1 MNLKNRAQTYPRNL
15 GEKLGLDRVKERLQD
30 ICDSILGKL
39 EVSKMEI
46 YAERETVSTLLT
58 QAEEFTRLIQ
68 SQDYE
73 SVPTDFELIKESIE
87 RLKLNGAV
95 LSEEQFLKMA
105 QFLRQLNHLLK
116 IFKKHREDFPKLYEL
131 SDVYGYEKIILV
143 SIDAVFDS
151 KGQIRPEVSPEL
163 NKVRLEIKKAL
174 SIQDQRFEGILKK
187 CRQDKWLSEE
197 EQTIRNGRRVLAVLS
212 EHKRK
217 LKGIIHDESSTGKSM
232 FIEPQSL
239 VELGNDLFELRQKEK
254 KEILRILAELSDE
267 VRPYTEELAL
277 YQKLAGKFDFTK
289 AKAKLSIQLNAIVP
303 SFSTNNEL
311 YLQSAYHPLLKLS
324 FGEQKREVIPLEV
337 ELSPKRRILIISGP
351 NAGGKS
357 ICLKTIGLLQVMF
370 QSGLPIPCEKRSTL
384 PVFKRLFL
392 DMGDDQSLD
401 NDLSTYSSHLKA
413 LKHFANFSDGETLF
427 LLDEFGTGT
436 DPQFGG
442 AIAEAVLEHLV
453 LKDAYGV
460 ATTHY
465 SNLKLF
471 AETRTGMA
479 NASMMFDQEKMV
491 PTYVL
496 QVGKPGSSY
505 AFEIA
510 NRIGLNKTI
519 LKYAKDRLGKEAG
532 SYEELVNKLEQEK
545 VVLERKLSQA
555 RDKENKY
562 QQLSVEYKEMKTEL
576 KENKQRMALEYKTQL
591 QNELKNYNKKFERA
605 LADLKKPKK
614 DQGDVA
620 KELRARLKK
629 DTDRVIKE
637 VEGLKE
643 KVVYS
648 KQEEVSFKE
657 GDSVKMIEGT
667 EIGVIESLD
676 KKKAIVVFDHLR
688 SVIPIKDL
696 QKAKSK
702 DKKKVSRGVDITDYV
717 MEFTSSIDVRGQ
729 RAHEALKAVSDLID
743 QAIIVN
749 QSQVRVVHGR
759 GDGILKQQIAGLLKE
774 TGHVTDF
781 EFEHP
786 ERGGDGVTI
795 INL

>member
-15 GEKLGLDRVKERLQD
+15 AEKLGLDRIKEKLAEG
-30 ICDSILGKL
+30 CESVLGKL
-39 EVSKMEI
+39 EVSRLAI
-46 YAERETVSTLLT
+46 YSDKATINTLLE
-58 QAEEFTRLIQ
+58 QVREFVLLIEA
-68 SQDYE
+68 DEYE
-73 SVPTDFELIKESIE
+73 STPTDFELMKEAID
-87 RLKLNGAV
+87 RLKINGSV
-95 LSEEQFLKMA
+95 LSEEQFLKIGR
-105 QFLRQLNHLLK
+105 FLRQLSHLMRLLK
-116 IFKKHREDFPKLYEL
+116 KYREDFPRLYEL
-131 SDVYGYEKIILV
+131 SGIYGYEKVILA
-143 SIDAVFDS
+143 SIDAVFDE

-163 NKVRLEIKKAL
+163 NRIRLDIKKTIAV
-174 SIQDQRFEGILKK
+174 QDRRFEGVLKK
-187 CRQDKWLSEE
+187 CRQEKWLSDE
-197 EQTIRNGRRVLAVLS
+197 EQTIRNGRRVLAFLS

-217 LKGIIHDESSTGKSM
+217 IKGIIHDESSTGKST

-267 VRPYTEELAL
+267 VRPFTESLQL
-277 YQKLAGKFDFTK
+277 YQKLAGKFDFAK
-289 AKAKLSIQLNAIVP
+289 SKAKLSIQLKAIAP
-303 SFSTNNEL
+303 AFSNKSEL
-311 YLQSAYHPLLKLS
+311 YLQKAYHPLLKITYA
-324 FGEQKREVIPLEV
+324 EQQRDIVPLEV
-337 ELSPKRRILIISGP
+337 ELSSKRRILIISGP

-357 ICLKTIGLLQVMF
+357 ICLKTIGLIQVMF
-370 QSGLPIPCEKRSTL
+370 QSGLMVPCENRSTL

-413 LKHFANFSDGETLF
+413 LKHFANFSDGETMF

-453 LKDAYGV
+453 SKNAYGV

-465 SNLKLF
+465 SNLKLY
-471 AETRTGMA
+471 AETRKGVA
-479 NASMMFDQEKMV
+479 NASMMFDQEKML

-496 QVGKPGSSY
+496 QVGCPGSSY

-519 LKYAKDRLGKEAG
+519 LKYAKERLGKEAG

-555 RDKENKY
+555 REKENKY
-562 QQLSVEYKEMKTEL
+562 KQLAVEYKEMKSEL
-576 KENKQRMALEYKTQL
+576 KENKQRMALEYKSQL
-591 QNELKNYNKKFERA
+591 QNELRNYNKKFERA
-605 LADLKKPKK
+605 LSDLKKSKK
-614 DQGDVA
+614 GQDEVA
-620 KELRARLKK
+620 KELRTRLKK
-629 DTDRVIKE
+629 DTDRIDGE
-637 VEGLKE
+637 VDGLKE
-643 KVVYS
+643 KVIYS
-648 KQEEVSFKE
+648 KRENFDFEV
-657 GDSVKMIEGT
+657 GDSVKMHEGT
-667 EIGVIESLD
+667 EIGIIESID
-676 KKKAIVVFDHLR
+676 KKKAIVAFNHLR
-688 SVIPIKDL
+688 SVIPLKEL
-696 QKAKSK
+696 EKAKIK
-702 DKKKVSRGVDITDYV
+702 DKKQVSRGVNISDYV

-729 RAHEALKAVSDLID
+729 RTNDALKAVSELID

-759 GDGILKQQIAGLLKE
+759 GDGILKQQITELLKNS
-774 TGHVTDF
+774 GHVTNF